1 MTNDKELYNNDN
13 INFSK
18 KIIEFLNWIVNKIN
32 IRNNL
37 DILYLDHNSTLK
49 YIYNIYSSDITIINN
64 MNFHEN
70 NNFIKN
76 IKLFHENNDFDIK
89 LKLDN
94 EYYLY
99 NQHITIFCTNND
111 NNKVNLIFKKKKE
124 IDNNP
129 YHNIY
134 YSINNNEIFYI
145 NTVTIE
151 EISNLN
157 LYYQNNLY
165 YFDNIFY
172 EDYSILIEIIYFYI
186 ITEDIIFLNLIK
198 NIANIYN
205 LDKSFKLKIKNIFN
219 FDNKDYLKILFDF
232 LNNLNHPLLFNK
244 WINLLNNVKLIEIL
258 FSINSINLFNIEIN
272 NIETWIIMLLISKYN
287 IVFSIDII

>member
-172 EDYSILIEIIYFYI
+172 EDYSILIEIIYFYF
-186 ITEDIIFLNLIK
+186 ITK
-198 NIANIYN
+198 
-205 LDKSFKLKIKNIFN
+205 KLKKWTIFFISNIIRFI
-219 FDNKDYLKILFDF
+219 FQHIYYF
-232 LNNLNHPLLFNK
+232 
-244 WINLLNNVKLIEIL
+244 
-258 FSINSINLFNIEIN
+258 FSIFYI
-272 NIETWIIMLLISKYN
+272 
-287 IVFSIDII
+287 FS